1 MNDELN
7 KVIIGKK
14 ANLSD
19 VIKKININTYGICFV
34 VDEKKRLIG
43 SISDGDIRKK
53 ILQGINLNTQVSK
66 IMNQRVKSLNYL

>member
-1 MNDELN
+1 MNNEID
-7 KVIIGKK
+7 KVVIDKK

-19 VIKKININTYGICFV
+19 VIKKINLNTYGICFV
-34 VDEKKRLIG
+34 IDEKKRLLG

-66 IMNQRVKSLNYL
+66 IMNQR